1 MKKSGFIL
9 PLTIIIIFAIA
20 ILVIHMLTRSSSIS
34 PFQHMIFDREK
45 AKQIAL
51 MGVTIA
57 QAQLTGPFK
66 TDKQK
71 QTWYKDFFKHLNMWQ
86 NFKLT
91 YEADGINAEIQIYV
105 SCEQGKIPINALW
118 NFKDKKFVTSIDVK
132 KLLNTIYFATGQR
145 QEGKVITELEAIFK
159 LFEQPLED
167 LTNLFV
173 NNYFKGL
180 GFHWLPQPPE
190 KEQRV
195 NGTQE
200 VLLSDIF
207 TIGTTE
213 SKINPLFLTP
223 GMKKLFELNKGDQKP
238 KEQDEALKKLVEGIK
253 DSIDWKTNWDKLL
266 EPLYGKRYENLPKPF
281 TQLLD
286 TSSRA
291 SLISVV
297 SYGKVGSVTQKV
309 LALLDQNLEANDRV
323 TYTIQKL
330 YWI

>member
-1 MKKSGFIL
+1 
-9 PLTIIIIFAIA
+9 
-20 ILVIHMLTRSSSIS
+20 
-34 PFQHMIFDREK
+34 MIFDREQ

-57 QAQLTGPFK
+57 QAQLTDPFK

-71 QTWYKDFFKHLNMWQ
+71 QAWYKNFFKHLNTWQ

-91 YEADGINAEIQIYV
+91 HESDGIDAEIQIYV
-105 SCEQGKIPINALW
+105 SCEQGKIPLNALW
-118 NFKDKKFVTSIDVK
+118 NFKDKKFVTTVDVK

-159 LFEQPLED
+159 LFERPLED
-167 LTNLFV
+167 LTSLFV

-180 GFHWLPQPPE
+180 AFHWLPQPPE
-190 KEQRV
+190 KEQRMKDV
-195 NGTQE
+195 QE

-207 TIGTTE
+207 TVGTTE

-223 GMKKLFELNKGDQKP
+223 GMKKLFELDKGDQKP
-238 KEQDEALKKLVEGIK
+238 KQQDEALKKLVESIK
-253 DSIDWKTNWDKLL
+253 DSIDWKNDWDRLL
-266 EPLYGKRYENLPKPF
+266 EPLYGKRYENLLKPF
-281 TQLLD
+281 AQLLE
-286 TSSRA
+286 TNSRA

-309 LALLDQNLEANDRV
+309 LAVLGQNLEADGRV
-323 TYTIQKL
+323 TYIIQKF